1 MTDKQALKEQ
11 YKKMKPDMG
20 VYMIRNTTTNCC
32 FMEATNDLK
41 SRMNRM
47 DFQLGAGG
55 HPNKRLQKAWKEDG
69 SGSFEFVILDHLS
82 YSKDESKT
90 DYSEDLAVL
99 ESIWYEKLKE
109 ERHCTFY

>member
-1 MTDKQALKEQ
+1 MVDKHALKEQ

-20 VYMIRNTTTNCC
+20 VYMIRNTKTNCC
-32 FMEATNDLK
+32 FLEATKDLK
-41 SRMNRM
+41 SRINRF
-47 DFQLGAGG
+47 DFQLNAGG
-55 HPNKRLQKAWKEDG
+55 HQNKNLQRAWDEDG
-69 SGSFEFVILDHLS
+69 SGCFETEILDHLS